1 MIKKRTKK
9 RTLKQYKEGN
19 VTAAFGNDLITSG
32 TTTIPNLLLKIYKH
46 MGIKDNEMILL
57 IQLFRLKPEERRLSA
72 VIGELTSCLNTQEL
86 EIENTLNSLV
96 ENGLLGITRYYDEG
110 SEQIYEG
117 FDFEPLFDKLSEMW
131 ACSKVKDLEHVQQ
144 LLEGK
149 DVETKVSDINDPKV
163 SRLFTAFEEEF
174 GRPLSPIEIDQIRLW
189 FKETDLTLI
198 MEALRRAV
206 LRGKHNFKYIDHILL
221 NWKKNNIRTINEIL
235 EKDHYAKKS
244 LPIRDKPQ
252 NDKNERKRAL
262 METLYLS

>member
-1 MIKKRTKK
+1 MIKKRTRK
-9 RTLKQYKEGN
+9 RTLKPYKEGN
-19 VTAAFGNDLITSG
+19 ITAAFGNDLIASG
-32 TTTIPNLLLKIYKH
+32 TTTIPNLLLKMYKH
-46 MGIKDNEMILL
+46 MGIEDKEMVLL
-57 IQLFRLKPEERRLSA
+57 IQLFRLRPEERKLGT
-72 VIGELTSCLNTQEL
+72 VIGELSGCLNAQEA
-86 EIENTLNSLV
+86 EINNMLTSLV

-110 SEQIYEG
+110 FEQIYEG
-117 FDFEPLFDKLSEMW
+117 YDFEPLFDKLSEMW
-131 ACSKVKDLEHVQQ
+131 ACSKVKDLERVHQ

-149 DVETKVSDINDPKV
+149 DVKTGVSDINDPKV

-235 EKDHYAKKS
+235 EKDHYFKK
-244 LPIRDKPQ
+244 PVPVKDKQRD
-252 NDKNERKRAL
+252 DRDERKRAL